1 MESRMNVSVNDHGH
15 AVITYSMPLSDYCAQ
30 RARTL
35 RAMVQVVSHAKETE
49 DSAAL
54 VKPLME
60 LIRVHVDEIE
70 PLFKSLDQR
79 AYEKGFEDGRDVGF
93 PKSKNPHEIAK
104 VPADNVAAVRPARS
118 TA

>member
-1 MESRMNVSVNDHGH
+1 MSVAVNEKGQ
-15 AVITYSMPLSDYCAQ
+15 AVITYSMPLSDYCSQ

-35 RAMVQVVSHAKETE
+35 RAMVQVVSGAKGTDE
-49 DSAAL
+49 SAAL

-60 LIRVHVDEIE
+60 LIRMHVDELE

-93 PKSKNPHEIAK
+93 PKGKNQIEYTKAP
-104 VPADNVAAVRPARS
+104 VAETAVIRTAR
-118 TA
+118 